1 MTYVSDY
8 FLGYFSPYLINQ
20 HTFHPTPYQL
30 KEYTMLKMDIIL
42 DDVQM
47 SAIRHEG
54 LWRIVTEWR
63 GEESDWIPSIEATLT
78 DAKMGALLAFMMDGE
93 ENQGLLDEAF
103 ALLTLDEVRKFA
115 KAGLIP

>member
-1 MTYVSDY
+1 
-8 FLGYFSPYLINQ
+8 
-20 HTFHPTPYQL
+20 
-30 KEYTMLKMDIIL
+30 MLKMDIIL

-63 GEESDWIPSIEATLT
+63 GEESDWIPSIETTLT
-78 DAKMGALLAFMMDGE
+78 DAKMGALLALMMDGNG
-93 ENQGLLDEAF
+93 ENQGLLDEAS
-103 ALLTLDEVRKFA
+103 ALLPYNELQKFY

>member
-1 MTYVSDY
+1 
-8 FLGYFSPYLINQ
+8 
-20 HTFHPTPYQL
+20 
-30 KEYTMLKMDIIL
+30 MLKMDIML

-63 GEESDWIPSIEATLT
+63 GKESDWIPPMEATLT
-78 DAKMGALLAFMMDGE
+78 DAKMGALLALMMDGNG
-93 ENQGLLDEAF
+93 ENQGLLDEAS
-103 ALLTLDEVRKFA
+103 ALLPHNELQKFY

>member
-1 MTYVSDY
+1 
-8 FLGYFSPYLINQ
+8 
-20 HTFHPTPYQL
+20 
-30 KEYTMLKMDIIL
+30 MLKMDIML

-63 GEESDWIPSIEATLT
+63 GEESDWIPSLEITLS
-78 DAKMGALLAFMMDGE
+78 DAKMGALLALMMDGNG
-93 ENQGLLDEAF
+93 ENQGLLDEAL
-103 ALLTLDEVRKFA
+103 ALLSLEEIGKFS